1 MVFKT
6 QFGKKVGRSSS
17 SLQQRCQNIQIFSIF
32 DNKVTISEPFRKF
45 TSMRKPIGSGLKRV
59 VTGSVSE
66 RYQTSLCAQLSKK
79 ILEKIN
85 IFSDLICEI
94 FNIQK
99 PPSKITRYG
108 VNIPKEN
115 VFAVSHVGR
124 KPENDPKS
132 KMQRGI
138 FHNHENSSVPKDQ
151 K

>member
-99 PPSKITRYG
+99 PP
-108 VNIPKEN
+108 KEN